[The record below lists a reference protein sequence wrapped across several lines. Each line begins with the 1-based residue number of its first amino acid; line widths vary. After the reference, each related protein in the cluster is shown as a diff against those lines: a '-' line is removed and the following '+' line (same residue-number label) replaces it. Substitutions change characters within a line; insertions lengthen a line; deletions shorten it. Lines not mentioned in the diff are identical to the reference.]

1 MKLTKR
7 VMIVPV
13 ASLLLLGGCVKP
25 SAYKDPISKFQ
36 TATVVVTE
44 GTRNEYY
51 AVNKRER
58 DALIDRHI
66 AEGKKI
72 DLLLLNETRLIEDN
86 DFSARMDALYAL
98 KKHGELLFKLAN
110 SAAPEEAKQA
120 VNSLDDALLK
130 LSSSL
135 KQAPSSDF
143 KTKAGAFATIASE
156 VTNLV
161 LNAKVEEALK
171 KAILLSEKDVS
182 SLIALLKDDMAAI
195 RARQKSTLS
204 QARVLATD
212 EYNQELKKTD
222 KEGKPAYD
230 PNKLKAAAEKIKE
243 AEDVWENL
251 AFLPGPGFKEMNDA
265 HQKLVSYAKKDR
277 KSPEDLAELVAA
289 MEAFSEQAKII
300 ADAIKNIQQ

>member
-1 MKLTKR
+1 MKLIKR
-7 VMIVPV
+7 VMILPA
-13 ASLLLLGGCVKP
+13 ASLLLLSGCAKP

-36 TATVVVTE
+36 AATAVVTE
-44 GTRNEYY
+44 GARNEYY
-51 AVNKRER
+51 TANKRER
-58 DALIDRHI
+58 DTLIDRHI

-72 DLLLLNETRLIEDN
+72 DLPLLNETRLLEGN

-110 SAAPEEAKQA
+110 SAASEDAKQA

-143 KTKAGAFATIASE
+143 KTKAGAFATVAGE
-156 VTNLV
+156 VTKLV
-161 LNAKVEEALK
+161 LNAKIEEALK

-182 SLIALLKDDMAAI
+182 SLIALLKDEMAAF

-204 QARVLATD
+204 QARVLVTD
-212 EYNQELKKTD
+212 EYNHELKAT
-222 KEGKPAYD
+222 P
-230 PNKLKAAAEKIKE
+230 PNPDKLKNAAAKIKQV
-243 AEDVWENL
+243 EDVWENL

-265 HQKLVSYAKKDR
+265 HQKLVSYAKKNR

-289 MEAFSEQAKII
+289 MEAFAEQAKII
-300 ADAIKNIQQ
+300 ADAIKTLQQ

>member
-7 VMIVPV
+7 AMIVPV
-13 ASLLLLGGCVKP
+13 ASLLLLGGCAKP
-25 SAYKDPISKFQ
+25 SAYKDQISKFQ
-36 TATVVVTE
+36 AATAVVTE
-44 GTRNEYY
+44 GARKEYY
-51 AVNKRER
+51 AANKRER
-58 DALIDRHI
+58 DAVIDRHI

-72 DLLLLNETRLIEDN
+72 DLPLLNETSLLEGN

-110 SAAPEEAKQA
+110 SAASEDAKQA

-143 KTKAGAFATIASE
+143 KTKAGAFATVAGE
-156 VTNLV
+156 VTKLV
-161 LNAKVEEALK
+161 LNAKIEEALK

-182 SLIALLKDDMAAI
+182 SLIVLLKDEMAAF

-212 EYNQELKKTD
+212 EYNHELKAT
-222 KEGKPAYD
+222 P
-230 PNKLKAAAEKIKE
+230 PNPDKLKNAAAKIKQ

-289 MEAFSEQAKII
+289 MEAFAEQAKII